1 MHSVIAERAG
11 RAGRCMTWLARS
23 MLLAAIVAG
32 CRLPSD
38 ALDGPL
44 AVPLRITVTLAAV
57 EVDAPGWFAAD
68 TAVYLCPTEPP
79 ALPEPG
85 PDREGWTPGSGCHDY
100 GRFAA
105 PDGLRATLPLDAL
118 PEADRP
124 AFDAADNW
132 YLLIVK
138 VEGARATA
146 AIHSNFSAPSRPGS

>member
-1 MHSVIAERAG
+1 MRSVMAERAG
-11 RAGRCMTWLARS
+11 RGGRQAWRLAGFS
-23 MLLAAIVAG
+23 LLIGLVGG

-44 AVPLRITVTLAAV
+44 AVPLRITATAAAV

-85 PDREGWTPGSGCHDY
+85 PDREGWSPGSVCHDY

-105 PDGLRATLPLDAL
+105 PDGLSATLPLDAL
-118 PEADRP
+118 SEADRP
-124 AFDAADNW
+124 AFDAANNW

-138 VEGARATA
+138 VEGARAMA
-146 AIHSNFSAPSRPGS
+146 AIHSSFSAPSRPGS